1 MKPEERALT
10 QSIGER
16 IRQTRHERGL
26 SLQKLADLTDGMLS
40 KSRISNYEQGIR
52 RPSIE
57 VAQILA
63 KALGGVSAAY
73 LLGVDGLERKMSPDE
88 MRLVKAYR
96 SADKRGKRTI
106 LATAEMEFGKR

>member
-1 MKPEERALT
+1 LT
-10 QSIGER
+10 KSIGER

-63 KALGGVSAAY
+63 KALGGVSAAH
-73 LLGVDGLERKMSPDE
+73 LLGVDGFERTMKPDE
-88 MRLVKAYR
+88 LRLVKAYR
-96 SADKRGKRTI
+96 SADERGKSTI
-106 LATAEMEFGKR
+106 LATAEMEYEKR